1 VHRPEQ
7 VAGLEAGLLPE
18 LALRRLLERLALA
31 QPATGGEPERRDLRA
46 VRIPAAEQQQAIAP
60 VEQQQPGGPALD
72 RGQASVPKRM
82 PCASG
87 SSPE

>member
-1 VHRPEQ
+1 VHRPVK
-7 VAGLEAGLLPE
+7 VADLEAGLLAQ
-18 LALRRLLERLALA
+18 LAPRRLLERLALG
-31 QPATGGEPERRDLRA
+31 QPAAGGEPERRDLRT
-46 VRIPAAEQQQAIAP
+46 VRVPAAEQQQTVGR

-72 RGQASVPKRM
+72 GYASVPKRM